1 MSKMSA
7 TGVSAS
13 ACGEGG
19 GGGGGDGEVVE
30 VAAQGTT
37 AALPS
42 RGRCSEFERSEVR
55 RAASSERRSSCGT
68 WRRWLPPGRAGV
80 PQIWPG
86 PRRRTTTVCPPTRDP
101 AAVGTAP
108 HAAAVGDGAAAPRE
122 NPVCGVAG
130 AAPAPSGDPPA
141 AAPP

>member
-1 MSKMSA
+1 MEVEEVVM
-7 TGVSAS
+7 V
-13 ACGEGG
+13 
-19 GGGGGDGEVVE
+19 EVVE
-30 VAAQGTT
+30 AALALT
-37 AALPS
+37 AAFPS
-42 RGRCSEFERSEVR
+42 SGSLYEFERSEVR

-86 PRRRTTTVCPPTRDP
+86 PSAPYDQRLPADSSTQPPSGPPHTP
-101 AAVGTAP
+101 PLSGTE
-108 HAAAVGDGAAAPRE
+108 AAAPRE